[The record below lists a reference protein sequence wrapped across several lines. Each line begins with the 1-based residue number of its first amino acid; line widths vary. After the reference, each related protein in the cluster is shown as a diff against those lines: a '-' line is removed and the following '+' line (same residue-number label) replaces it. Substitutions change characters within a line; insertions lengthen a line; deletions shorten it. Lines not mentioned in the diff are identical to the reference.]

1 MRSGSLITARLA
13 NEMGRDVFALPGS
26 IHAPLSRGCHRMLKQ
41 GAKLVETPEEILEE
55 LGFVPP
61 PAHAAAPMPWDSIAR
76 KPVPGTTSESASGSS
91 AGPAPGTT
99 SVPQPTGEAD
109 LGPEAEKLLAALGH
123 SPATLEILA
132 ARTDMQDAAIQ
143 STLLQLELAG
153 RLTVLPGGRFARASH
168 S

>member
-55 LGFVPP
+55 LGFVPSP
-61 PAHAAAPMPWDSIAR
+61 STGTGSSRVRNAASP
-76 KPVPGTTSESASGSS
+76 KPTPLAGHSSASD
-91 AGPAPGTT
+91 
-99 SVPQPTGEAD
+99 PQLA
-109 LGPEAEKLLAALGH
+109 PEAQKLLEALGH
-123 SPATLEILA
+123 APATLEILA
-132 ARTDMQDAAIQ
+132 ARTDMPDATLQ

-153 RLTVLPGGRFARASH
+153 HLTVLPGGRFARASH
-168 S
+168 G